1 MNLNATAHVPNAD
14 ISNLT
19 KMAGAF
25 EHVFRQDMATITD
38 FKECKAFKEVVVVPS
53 SSLRSLLYCLS
64 HFVSDVFSN
73 VCLFNYTSKYH
84 NAVRWPINITTFPV
98 GEYVA

>member
-1 MNLNATAHVPNAD
+1 MNLNATAHVPNPD

-25 EHVFRQDMATITD
+25 EYVFRQDMATITD

-53 SSLRSLLYCLS
+53 SSQGSLLNCLS
-64 HFVSDVFSN
+64 QFVSHVISN
-73 VCLFNYTSKYH
+73 VCL
-84 NAVRWPINITTFPV
+84 IN
-98 GEYVA
+98 